1 MRASTFTCRLILGML
16 ILGSC
21 TLAQD
26 LSPYT
31 VKLFGGYQQQNTEKL
46 ASEARGFLVGM
57 QVNRDLV
64 NRLDWNI
71 RLGYDY
77 SYLDEDTVLLEWEW
91 DYWEQYIDWMLMGA
105 TQLEI
110 DSMSIYKEYWRTD
123 SSYHGVFNP
132 QQTLGE
138 VMISSGLE
146 FDLPVMEKVSLYGGV
161 NLGANIYK
169 RRIKMVED
177 WTKNFTF
184 NFDSTKLA
192 NDLMDEYA
200 QERFDI
206 FMDLHEDNPETYPLT
221 YDYNS
226 DSSNVIYRFRYAY
239 DIQITH
245 FSPAKTGSRFFAS
258 PFLGCRVTLN
268 KTVDL
273 DLGYYGIFYLKNV
286 EKLEDLFR
294 FASQS
299 ERWFP
304 YESKSTFVLSLTFNY

>member
-1 MRASTFTCRLILGML
+1 MSASTITNRLIFGILV
-16 ILGSC
+16 LGSFSF
-21 TLAQD
+21 AQD
-26 LSPYT
+26 LSPYK
-31 VKLFGGYQQQNTEKL
+31 VKLFGGLQQQNTEKL
-46 ASEARGFLVGM
+46 ASEARGFLMGL
-57 QVNRDLV
+57 QINRELV
-64 NRLDWNI
+64 NHLDWNVRI
-71 RLGYDY
+71 GYDY

-105 TQLEI
+105 TRLEI

-123 SSYHGVFNP
+123 SSYHGAFNP
-132 QQTLGE
+132 RQTLGE
-138 VMISSGLE
+138 VMLSSGLE
-146 FDLPVMEKVSLYGGV
+146 FNMPVLKNVALYGGV

-177 WTKNFTF
+177 WTKKFTF
-184 NFDSTKLA
+184 SFDSTKLA

-200 QERFDI
+200 QERFEL
-206 FMDLHEDNPETYPLT
+206 FMDLHENDPQTYPLN

-226 DSSNVIYRFRYAY
+226 DSSNVVYRFRYAY

-258 PFLGCRVTLN
+258 PFLGCRVALN

-273 DLGYYGIFYLKNV
+273 DLGYYGIFYLENV

-304 YESKSTFVLSLTFNY
+304 YESKSSFVLSLTFNY

>member
-1 MRASTFTCRLILGML
+1 MRASTVTCRLILGLL
-16 ILGSC
+16 ILGSY
-21 TLAQD
+21 TPAQD

-46 ASEARGFLVGM
+46 ASDARGFLVGM

-64 NRLDWNI
+64 SRLDWNV

-77 SYLDEDTVLLEWEW
+77 STLDEDTVLLEWEW

-132 QQTLGE
+132 HQTLGE
-138 VMISSGLE
+138 VMISTGLE
-146 FDLPVMEKVSLYGGV
+146 FDLPVMKKVSLYGGV

-169 RRIKMVED
+169 RQIKMVED

-206 FMDLHEDNPETYPLT
+206 FMDLHEDNPNTYPLT

-258 PFLGCRVTLN
+258 PFLGCRVALN

-304 YESKSTFVLSLTFNY
+304 YESKSTFVFSLTFNY

>member
-64 NRLDWNI
+64 SRLDWNV

-146 FDLPVMEKVSLYGGV
+146 FNLPVMEKVSLYGGV

-258 PFLGCRVTLN
+258 PFLGCRMALN

-294 FASQS
+294 FASNS

-304 YESKSTFVLSLTFNY
+304 YESKNTFVLSLTFNY

>member
-1 MRASTFTCRLILGML
+1 MRASTVTCRLILGLL
-16 ILGSC
+16 ILGSY
-21 TLAQD
+21 TPAQD

-46 ASEARGFLVGM
+46 ASDARGFLVGM

-64 NRLDWNI
+64 SRLDWNV

-77 SYLDEDTVLLEWEW
+77 STLDEDTVLLEWEW

-132 QQTLGE
+132 HQTLGE
-138 VMISSGLE
+138 VMISTGLE
-146 FDLPVMEKVSLYGGV
+146 FDLPVMKKVSLYGGV

-169 RRIKMVED
+169 RQIKMVED

-206 FMDLHEDNPETYPLT
+206 FMDLHEDNPNTYPLT

-226 DSSNVIYRFRYAY
+226 DSSNVIYRFCYAY

-258 PFLGCRVTLN
+258 PFLGCRVALN

-286 EKLEDLFR
+286 EKLEDMFR

-304 YESKSTFVLSLTFNY
+304 YESKSTFVFSLTFNY